1 MNRLFIISV
10 AILVSI
16 SLNAQSEKADSGFKK
31 AEKFFFQKKFE
42 MAEMMLQE
50 EIKKNPE
57 NDMAY
62 SYLGDIFLNK
72 KRYDGALSLYQ
83 KALELKPE
91 NADNYFRIG
100 QSYYYKKLGNPAI
113 ENYQKALDLDK
124 SMKIAYYQIG
134 LSYLMLL
141 RDKENTI
148 KNWET
153 FIRISPEDPQYSSI
167 QRVIQLLKDPNFVI
181 PPAGSDI
188 SIEEALLLGGAALKK
203 IDRQADDKQ
212 AGQESKKTNRK
223 IEDIYTDDDL

>member
-1 MNRLFIISV
+1 MNKIILITFI
-10 AILVSI
+10 LLLSI
-16 SLNAQSEKADSGFKK
+16 SLNAQTAKEDSGFKK
-31 AEKFFFQKKFE
+31 AEKFYFQKKFE
-42 MAEMMLQE
+42 MAEMLLQE

-57 NDMAY
+57 NDLAY

-100 QSYYYKKLGNPAI
+100 QSYYYKRLGNPAI
-113 ENYQKALDLDK
+113 ENYQKAIELDK
-124 SMKIAYYQIG
+124 SLKIAYYQVG
-134 LSYLMLL
+134 LTYLMIL

-153 FIRISPEDPQYSSI
+153 FIRLSPEDPQYSSI
-167 QRVIQLLKDPNFVI
+167 QRVIQLLKDPNFII
-181 PPAGSDI
+181 PPPGSDI

-212 AGQESKKTNRK
+212 AGQETKKTNQK
-223 IEDIYTDDDL
+223 IEDVYTDDDL